1 MCARSCQ
8 RLERFEPC
16 PTPDFFRR
24 RPEVFDG
31 RRAGQHLRPVAGPT
45 RRRARDFVRYGLQ
58 LIGDH
63 ARLNQRLLTLGRAKG
78 VALPVT
84 LSNEDKSKVETMQ
97 RRTGRALDRAL
108 LAEFVRINAQD
119 VTNRRKELATTRDAA
134 TRRAVTEFVRTEQNH
149 LSEARQLQRG

>member
-1 MCARSCQ
+1 M
-8 RLERFEPC
+8 
-16 PTPDFFRR
+16 
-24 RPEVFDG
+24 
-31 RRAGQHLRPVAGPT
+31 
-45 RRRARDFVRYGLQ
+45 Q